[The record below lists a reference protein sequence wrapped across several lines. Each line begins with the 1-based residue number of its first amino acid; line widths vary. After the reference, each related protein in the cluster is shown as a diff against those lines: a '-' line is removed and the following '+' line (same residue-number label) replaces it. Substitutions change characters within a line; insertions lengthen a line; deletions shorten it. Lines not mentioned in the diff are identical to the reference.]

1 MSYRKR
7 IKFFL
12 VHTLRVSNKEADE
25 LIQSGK
31 LKVNGN
37 AVQENIF
44 FEETDEILLGEKT
57 LQKGFEYLYIRF
69 YKPRGYQ
76 STLSENV
83 SDNLSQFFKQFQNV
97 AIAGR
102 LDKESEG
109 LLLISNNGKWIREVT
124 DPDSKKEKEY
134 LVDLDREPD
143 DDFFSK
149 FRGGVELKF
158 YTTRTA
164 MCDKV
169 GPTQIRVVLTEGK
182 NRQIRKM
189 CKTLGYNVLKLKRI
203 RIDQFKL
210 GNLKEGELDLT

>member
-31 LKVNGN
+31 LKLNGIVVN
-37 AVQENIF
+37 ENVF
-44 FEETDEILLGEKT
+44 FEETDEIQLKDKV

-83 SDNLSQFFKQFQNV
+83 PDNLSQFFKQFKNV

-124 DPDSKKEKEY
+124 DPESMKEKEY
-134 LVDLDREPD
+134 LVDLDKEPEEE
-143 DDFFSK
+143 FFKK
-149 FRGGVELKF
+149 FRSGVELKY
-158 YTTRTA
+158 YTTKKAICERSG
-164 MCDKV
+164 DK
-169 GPTQIRVVLTEGK
+169 QIRVILTEGK

-189 CKTLGYNVLKLKRI
+189 CKALGYNVLRLKRT
-203 RIDQFKL
+203 RIDQFIL
-210 GNLKEGELDLT
+210 GNLKEGEMI

>member
-31 LKVNGN
+31 LTVNGN
-37 AVQENIF
+37 VVKENVF
-44 FEETDEILLGEKT
+44 FEETDEILLEGKT

-76 STLSENV
+76 STLSKNV

-124 DPDSKKEKEY
+124 DPDSRKEKEY

-143 DDFFSK
+143 EDFYSK
-149 FRGGVELKF
+149 FRGGVKLKF

-164 MCDKV
+164 MCEKV
-169 GPTQIRVVLTEGK
+169 GPNQIRVVLTEGK

-203 RIDQFKL
+203 RIDQFEL